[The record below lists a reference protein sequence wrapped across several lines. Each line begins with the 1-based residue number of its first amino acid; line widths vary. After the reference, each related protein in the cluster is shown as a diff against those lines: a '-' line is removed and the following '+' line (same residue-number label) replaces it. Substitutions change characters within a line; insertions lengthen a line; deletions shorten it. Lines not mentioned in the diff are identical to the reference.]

1 MGTAEDLLFSLR
13 TRGRQPAA
21 ELLERLKVSRA
32 TLTRSVRALGDQ
44 VVARGSARRSAYA
57 ARRAVR
63 GQGAPLPLWR
73 ITENGRAVPLGE
85 LLPLHPQGCVAD
97 LPSDFTWPRDPDM
110 RDGWF
115 DGVPYFMDDMRPQ
128 GFMGRQFA
136 QRVAHMLQVGE
147 DPRHWSEDDV
157 LHALALL
164 GSDQPGDLLLGEPA
178 HRLWLAAQQSP
189 EPPLTS
195 RQLKAAY
202 AQRAEAALQAG
213 VPGSSA
219 GGEFPKFSALREG
232 ELGEPCH
239 VLVKFSGSDASPG
252 SLRWSDLLVCEH
264 LALQAMAQHLG
275 VAAAR
280 SRIIQHA
287 QRCFLEVERFDRHGA
302 FGRSPLCSWFALNA
316 AFFGLAGRPWTEGAA
331 ALRQAGWLD
340 DETQQA
346 IQRIWHFGRLI
357 ANTDMHDGNLSFR
370 PGLRL
375 APAYDM
381 LPMLYA
387 PLRGVEVPTPAFVP
401 PLPLPS
407 ELEAWRGAQGAA
419 ERFWAAAAAD
429 RRISAEFRAV
439 CERNAQTV
447 RALAHSAPGG

>member
-1 MGTAEDLLFSLR
+1 MATADDLLSGLR
-13 TRGRQPAA
+13 TWGRQPAA
-21 ELLERLKVSRA
+21 ELLQRLKLSRA
-32 TLTRSVRALGDQ
+32 TLTRAVRALDGQ
-44 VVARGSARRSAYA
+44 VVARGRARRSAYA

-63 GQGAPLPLWR
+63 GQWAPLPLWR
-73 ITENGRAVPLGE
+73 IDARGQALPLGE
-85 LLPLHPQGCVAD
+85 LLPLHAQGCVVD
-97 LPSDFTWPRDPDM
+97 LPEDFGWPLDADM

-115 DGVPYFMDDMRPQ
+115 DGLPYFMDDLRPQ

-136 QRVAHMLQVGE
+136 QRFAHLLQVAE

-178 HRLWLAAQQSP
+178 HRMWLAAQQTP
-189 EPPLTS
+189 EVPLS
-195 RQLKAAY
+195 ARQLKAAY
-202 AQRAEAALQAG
+202 AQQAEAALLAG

-232 ELGEPCH
+232 EAGEPCH
-239 VLVKFSGSDASPG
+239 VLVKFSGADASPG

-264 LALQAMAQHLG
+264 LALETMARHLG
-275 VAAAR
+275 VEAAR
-280 SRIIQHA
+280 SRVVQHA
-287 QRCFLEVERFDRHGA
+287 QRCFLEVQRFDRHGA
-302 FGRSPLCSWFALNA
+302 QGRSPVCSWFALNA

-331 ALRQAGWLD
+331 ALLRAGWLD
-340 DETQQA
+340 DDTQQA
-346 IQRIWHFGRLI
+346 IQRLWHFGRLI

-387 PLRGVEVPTPAFVP
+387 PLRGVEVPTPVFVP
-401 PLPLPS
+401 PLPLPA
-407 ELEAWRGAQGAA
+407 ERDAWLVARAAA
-419 ERFWAAAAAD
+419 ERFWAEASRD
-429 RRISAEFRAV
+429 RRIGEQFRRV
-439 CERNAQTV
+439 CERNAQAV
-447 RALAHSAPGG
+447 RDAS